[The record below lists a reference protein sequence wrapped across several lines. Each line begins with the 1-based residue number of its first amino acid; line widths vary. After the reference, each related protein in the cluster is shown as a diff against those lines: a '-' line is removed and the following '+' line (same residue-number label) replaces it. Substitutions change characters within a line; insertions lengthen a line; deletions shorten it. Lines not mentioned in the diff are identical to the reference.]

1 MSVDLRA
8 RLKAIQEASKAAT
21 GLMLLLVLTAIA
33 AAALTIAALPQ
44 SGGYCSPAAQQARH
58 ADIVSE
64 HGTREPI
71 TTTDR
76 ACQR

>member
-1 MSVDLRA
+1 MTADLRS
-8 RLKAIQEASKAAT
+8 RPKAIQEASKATT

-33 AAALTIAALPQ
+33 AAALTIASLPQ
-44 SGGYCSPAAQQARH
+44 AAGYCSPAAQQARH

-64 HGTREPI
+64 HGTPEPI